1 MSKEAMIPMGD
12 PRKLIGK
19 FAIFS
24 DSKLN
29 NQTYNPR
36 IRQIVAATDK
46 TFTVD
51 TYLFREK
58 QDEPTEQGTIRISS
72 SHIALFDTYKEC
84 YDAVSVLRK
93 LYDDMAKTIKAAQE
107 QHENNVL
114 STLENSSKMM
124 IHVGLVDNK

>member
-1 MSKEAMIPMGD
+1 MSKEVMIPMGD
-12 PRKLIGK
+12 PRNLIGK
-19 FAIFS
+19 FAIVS
-24 DSKLN
+24 DSKLI

-51 TYLFREK
+51 TYLFREE
-58 QDEPTEQGTIRISS
+58 QDEPTDQGTIRISS

-84 YDAVSVLRK
+84 YDAVAVLRN

-107 QHENNVL
+107 RHESEAL
-114 STLENSSKMM
+114 STLEKSSKQM